1 MIYINDVDLKADS
14 FERFIQESANDEPDA
29 INNNEL
35 RSIEII
41 KTYLSGR
48 YNTEKIFNPD
58 SPIRNELLVDIT
70 SKITLYKIF
79 RRNAARKIP
88 ADIKEDYTWAI
99 TQLEKINTGRITL
112 SDLPIQESSPGKPV
126 SSAIWGNNSNKDFYI

>member
-1 MIYINDVDLKADS
+1 MIYINDTDLKADS
-14 FERFIQESANDEPDA
+14 FERFILESANDEPDT
-29 INNNEL
+29 ISKNEL

-58 SPIRNELLVDIT
+58 NPLRNELLVDIT
-70 SKITLYKIF
+70 CKIILYKIF
-79 RRNAARKIP
+79 RRNAARKLP

-99 TQLEKINTGRITL
+99 NQLEKINTGRIAL
-112 SDLPIQESSPGKPV
+112 HDLPIQESSPGKPV